1 MNVATVLEMA
11 SDGFSAAGAFS
22 CAGRTVSYVA
32 LRERVVVEAGRIRA
46 TDTRHVALVGENSL
60 AVPVACFAAAW
71 AGRVYAPVNPRLPEH
86 TMRDLLARLEPYV
99 RAGEFTGGAAGGTLS
114 GSGGEAGPVEVDTDA
129 EAVRLFTSGTS
140 GTPKQAVLR
149 HRHLTA
155 YLFSSVDFGSA
166 GPDEAALIAVPPFHI
181 AGTMSLFTNVFCGR
195 RAVLLESFS
204 AERWLD
210 TVHSERITHAFVVP
224 TMLARIVNAMQP
236 GDARVASLRTLSYGG
251 ALMPARV
258 ISRAMEVFGAH
269 TDFVNAYGL
278 TETSS
283 TVAVLGP
290 QDHRDAVAATDEAGR
305 RRLHSVGR
313 PIPGVEI
320 SVRDEA
326 GRPVAS
332 GEPGQIWIRG
342 DQVSGEYAG
351 QPGTMSDGWLVTGD
365 LGELDGQ
372 GFVFVRGRADDVIV
386 RGGENLS
393 PGEIEEA
400 LLRHPG
406 VAEVAVVGVPDDEW
420 GEVVAAMVVPVASG
434 RLDLAELTAF
444 SRAELG
450 SFKTPTLFVLREELP
465 YSAVG
470 KVLRRVVGEELRYLA
485 ATGPSREVQAR

>member
-1 MNVATVLEMA
+1 
-11 SDGFSAAGAFS
+11 
-22 CAGRTVSYVA
+22 
-32 LRERVVVEAGRIRA
+32 
-46 TDTRHVALVGENSL
+46 
-60 AVPVACFAAAW
+60 
-71 AGRVYAPVNPRLPEH
+71 
-86 TMRDLLARLEPYV
+86 
-99 RAGEFTGGAAGGTLS
+99 
-114 GSGGEAGPVEVDTDA
+114 
-129 EAVRLFTSGTS
+129 
-140 GTPKQAVLR
+140 
-149 HRHLTA
+149 
-155 YLFSSVDFGSA
+155 
-166 GPDEAALIAVPPFHI
+166 
-181 AGTMSLFTNVFCGR
+181 
-195 RAVLLESFS
+195 
-204 AERWLD
+204 
-210 TVHSERITHAFVVP
+210 
-224 TMLARIVNAMQP
+224 
-236 GDARVASLRTLSYGG
+236 
-251 ALMPARV
+251 MPARV